1 MKNKT
6 ALVTGASR
14 GIGAQIATRF
24 RHEGAMVLTPSREE
38 LDLSSNQSIDKYLS
52 ELDESVDIIVNNAGI
67 QKIGSIESLSS
78 QDFHEIL
85 QVNLVAPFKLISF
98 LSQKMKNKK
107 YGRIVNISSIWGTVA
122 KEGRVIYSASKAGL
136 DGLTRSL
143 ALELA
148 PYNILVNAVAP
159 GYVMTDMTTRN
170 NTEEELIKIKS
181 IIPLK
186 RFVQSG
192 EIAEYVSFFCSQ
204 KNTYVTGQTII
215 VDGGFT
221 TGYA

>member
-14 GIGAQIATRF
+14 GIGAEIAARF
-24 RHEGAMVLTPSREE
+24 RDEGAMVLTPSREE

-78 QDFHEIL
+78 QDFHKIL
-85 QVNLVAPFKLISF
+85 QINLVAPFRLISF
-98 LSQKMKNKK
+98 LAQKMKSKK
-107 YGRIVNISSIWGTVA
+107 YGRIVNISSILGTMA
-122 KEGRVIYSASKAGL
+122 KENRIIYSASKAGL

-170 NTEEELIKIKS
+170 NTEEELMKIKS

-186 RFVQSG
+186 RFVQPD
-192 EIAEYVSFFCSQ
+192 EIAEYVSFFCSE